1 MQQGLIILGGWLVSI
16 TVAYTVHCFKNKDKE
31 RIEMMNVRSRIRKI
45 DRLNKADKEN
55 LF

>member
-16 TVAYTVHCFKNKDKE
+16 TVAYTVHCFKNKDSDK
-31 RIEMMNVRSRIRKI
+31 IKIMSVRSELRKI
-45 DRLNKADKEN
+45 DRMNKSDKES